1 MDPFQQLPEIRY
13 VLEIDDTENQLQLS
27 CLLWELLGDT
37 VASIIT
43 TTNTLIIIGNIYI
56 MINCWTLLLE
66 LYIYPLN
73 LPPPNTNHEVDTVF
87 VFLHFT
93 HENLRQRELKQT
105 ANNPTTPKG
114 SEF

>member
-73 LPPPNTNHEVDTVF
+73 LPPQTQIMKLILYLYSYI
-87 VFLHFT
+87 LHMRT
-93 HENLRQRELKQT
+93 
-105 ANNPTTPKG
+105 
-114 SEF
+114 